1 MDWYPLWNS
10 LRIAAVGSGIVF
22 FAGDVYKRQGMDT
35 EARGN
40 MDVQAVRLGSGDL
53 YEGNSEEEKPDGE
66 NPGEGKPEGENPEDK
81 EWDILKHSFSPE
93 WDSEGWRASSKVG
106 TVTQQEDSVNILK
119 PEEMCIRDS
128 FWSAARILGSFTKR
142 SIVYAGMWRISWKCF
157 RGNCRNWTGIPYSI

>member
-1 MDWYPLWNS
+1 ML
-10 LRIAAVGSGIVF
+10 
-22 FAGDVYKRQGMDT
+22 
-35 EARGN
+35 
-40 MDVQAVRLGSGDL
+40 AVRLGSGDL

-119 PEEMCIRDS
+119 PEGAALGTEKLYHWVVSLFRDDAAEGW
-128 FWSAARILGSFTKR
+128 FYSADDCPGGRRGGR
-142 SIVYAGMWRISWKCF
+142 SGQ
-157 RGNCRNWTGIPYSI
+157 